1 MKKKFKYNFKNFA
14 ILSIIPLIG
23 ILSSCKKED
32 INKEKEDDLNK
43 KELSFDMTADS
54 LRRYFILARTEPLDI
69 SEYFNNSFK
78 FYYYSANYKNGT
90 PTEPNSLL
98 DSAKAVEGFL
108 EFDKEEYAR
117 GGTEPTN
124 KENKDK
130 LKFYA
135 NMYIDKFNQKN
146 R

>member
-78 FYYYSANYKNGT
+78 FYYYSANYKNGN

>member
-23 ILSSCKKED
+23 ILSSCKKEN
-32 INKEKEDDLNK
+32 IEQEKNDNLNK
-43 KELSFDMTADS
+43 KELTFDMTADS
-54 LRRYFILARTEPLDI
+54 LRKYFILAKTEPLNI
-69 SEYFNNSFK
+69 SEYFDNSFK
-78 FYYYSANYKNGT
+78 FYYYSANYKNEN

-135 NMYIDKFNQKN
+135 NLYIDKFNQKN

>member
-14 ILSIIPLIG
+14 ILSILPLIS
-23 ILSSCKKED
+23 IMSSCKKDNIEQ
-32 INKEKEDDLNK
+32 EKNDNL
-43 KELSFDMTADS
+43 KELTFDMTADS
-54 LRRYFILARTEPLDI
+54 LRRYFILAKTEPLNI
-69 SEYFNNSFK
+69 SEYFDNSFN
-78 FYYYSANYKNGT
+78 FYYYSINK
-90 PTEPNSLL
+90 TEPKSLL

-124 KENKDK
+124 RENKDK

-135 NMYIDKFNQKN
+135 NTYIDKFNQKDK
-146 R
+146 

>member
-14 ILSIIPLIG
+14 ILSILPLIS
-23 ILSSCKKED
+23 IMSSCRKDKIEQ
-32 INKEKEDDLNK
+32 EKNDNL
-43 KELSFDMTADS
+43 KELSFDMTTDS
-54 LRRYFILARTEPLDI
+54 LRRYFILAKTEPLNI
-69 SEYFNNSFK
+69 SEYFDNSFK
-78 FYYYSANYKNGT
+78 FYYYSANYKNGN

-124 KENKDK
+124 KENKNK

-135 NMYIDKFNQKN
+135 NIYIDKFNQK
-146 R
+146 RR